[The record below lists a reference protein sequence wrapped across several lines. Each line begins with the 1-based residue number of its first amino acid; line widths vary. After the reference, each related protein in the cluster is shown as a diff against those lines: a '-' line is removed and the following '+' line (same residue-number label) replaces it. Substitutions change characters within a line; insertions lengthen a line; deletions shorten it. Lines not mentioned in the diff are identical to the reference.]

1 MEPTFA
7 FVLTECVPTQL
18 VARGT
23 VVYFEVMNAIARE
36 LDAKLQTLDVA
47 KAAVLV
53 RVVRDALELATGADP
68 PLASWPAGF
77 FDRIREDWGTEPFAR
92 PPQGEFEI
100 REDW

>member
-1 MEPTFA
+1 M
-7 FVLTECVPTQL
+7 V
-18 VARGT
+18 RGT
-23 VVYFEVMNAIARE
+23 VVYFGRMNSIARE

-53 RVVRDALELATGADP
+53 QVVRDALELATSAEP

-77 FDRIREDWGTEPFAR
+77 FDRIREDWGNEPFAR